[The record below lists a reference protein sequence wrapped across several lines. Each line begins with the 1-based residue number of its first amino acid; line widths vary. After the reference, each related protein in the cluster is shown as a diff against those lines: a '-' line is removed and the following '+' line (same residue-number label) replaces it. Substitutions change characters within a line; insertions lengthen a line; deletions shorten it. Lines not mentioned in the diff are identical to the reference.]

1 MQTITT
7 APDASGPEAKVQE
20 EEHDLVDDDITTG
33 KKRHLYCHLD
43 ELYLILENASRS
55 FIAGLST
62 GMETCTDGMLSFL
75 RPFSALFGLEVERS
89 RTVYLVQVCSLLP

>member
-33 KKRHLYCHLD
+33 NHDIFNVQYWK
-43 ELYLILENASRS
+43 
-55 FIAGLST
+55 
-62 GMETCTDGMLSFL
+62 MLL
-75 RPFSALFGLEVERS
+75 GRLQWG
-89 RTVYLVQVCSLLP
+89 